1 MTTHNTPAKHLLN
14 YLHVEATDLPDTFT
28 GDAELYG
35 MMGVYGGHLLG
46 QGLCAALRTV
56 DEPKV
61 AHSFHAYFLQR
72 CNPDIKLIYQVQRL
86 RSSKWG
92 DTRSISASQEGQHV
106 FHMIAS
112 FKVKEAGDEHQKTMP
127 KVDSPESLI
136 AQRQSR
142 GEDTF
147 PFPPIKDG
155 RTQIEFASAGFQEFI
170 ADRAPELRLWMR
182 TPYSGDRVEPLST
195 REGQIALAYLSDA
208 TLLFN
213 SVIPYGIPMQTH
225 RMTSLDQSCW
235 FHRAS
240 DPSLWLLF
248 DQRSVAAT
256 DGRGLNEGEIY
267 SADGKLVMSC
277 AQESMLRRIKNSQTG
292 VTAQSAAAL

>member
-1 MTTHNTPAKHLLN
+1 MATHNIADKHLLH
-14 YLHVEATDLPDTFT
+14 YLQVEARDQPDCFI

-56 DEPKV
+56 EEPKV
-61 AHSFHAYFLQR
+61 THSFHAYFLNR
-72 CNPDIKLIYQVQRL
+72 CDPDLKLSYQIQRL
-86 RSSKWG
+86 RSGKWG
-92 DTRSISASQEGQHV
+92 DTRSITASQEGQQV

-112 FKVKEAGDEHQKTMP
+112 FKVPEAGDEHQKTMP
-127 KVDSPESLI
+127 KVDSPESFV
-136 AQRQSR
+136 AQRKAR
-142 GEDTF
+142 GEQTF

-155 RTQIEFASAGFQEFI
+155 RTEIEFASAGFHEFI

-182 TPYSGDRVEPLST
+182 TPYAKDRIEPLT
-195 REGQIALAYLSDA
+195 QREGQIALAYLSDA

-213 SVIPYGIPMQTH
+213 SVIPHGVPMQTH

-235 FHRAS
+235 FHRAT
-240 DPSLWLLF
+240 DPSQWLLF
-248 DQRSVAAT
+248 DQRSVAAA

-267 SADGKLVMSC
+267 TAEGKLVMSC
-277 AQESMLRRIKNSQTG
+277 VQESMLRRIP
-292 VTAQSAAAL
+292 AP

>member
-1 MTTHNTPAKHLLN
+1 MTTHNTPAKHLLH
-14 YLHVEATDLPDTFT
+14 YLQVEAATDQPDAFT

-46 QGLCAALRTV
+46 QGLSAALHTV

-72 CNPDIKLIYQVQRL
+72 CNPDIKLNYQVHRL
-86 RSSKWG
+86 RSGKWG
-92 DTRSISASQEGQHV
+92 DTRSITASQEGQQV

-112 FKVKEAGDEHQKTMP
+112 FKVAETGDEHQKTMP
-127 KVDSPESLI
+127 KVDSPDALI
-136 AQRQSR
+136 AQRQQR
-142 GEDTF
+142 GEETF

-155 RTQIEFASAGFQEFI
+155 RTEIEFASAGFQEFI

-182 TPYSGDRVEPLST
+182 TPYSSDRVAPMST

-213 SVIPYGIPMQTH
+213 SVLPHGVPMQTH

-235 FHRAS
+235 FHS
-240 DPSLWLLF
+240 VCDPSQWLLF

-267 SADGKLVMSC
+267 AADGKLVMSC
-277 AQESMLRRIKNSQTG
+277 AQESMLRRIQPS
-292 VTAQSAAAL
+292 

>member
-1 MTTHNTPAKHLLN
+1 MTTHKTPAKHLLN
-14 YLHVEATDLPDTFT
+14 YLQVAATDQPDAFT

-46 QGLCAALRTV
+46 QGLTAALHTV

-72 CNPDIKLIYQVQRL
+72 CNPEIRLNYQVQRL
-86 RSSKWG
+86 RSGKWG
-92 DTRSISASQEGQHV
+92 DTRSITASQEGQQV

-112 FKVKEAGDEHQKTMP
+112 FKVAEAGDEHQKTMP
-127 KVDSPESLI
+127 KVDGPESLI
-136 AQRQSR
+136 AQRQQR
-142 GEDTF
+142 GEETF

-155 RTQIEFASAGFQEFI
+155 RTQIEFASAGFHEFI

-182 TPYSGDRVEPLST
+182 APYSQDRTEPLTT

-213 SVIPYGIPMQTH
+213 SVIPHGVPMQTH

-235 FHRAS
+235 FHS
-240 DPSLWLLF
+240 VCDPSQWLLF

-267 SADGKLVMSC
+267 AADGKLVMSC
-277 AQESMLRRIKNSQTG
+277 AQESMLRRIQPS
-292 VTAQSAAAL
+292 